1 MVRPIP
7 LFCTAMILS
16 LGLAGAANADRLDEI
31 AARNEIVI
39 AHREASV
46 PLSYVVDGKPSG
58 YSLELCLRAVDAIR
72 IALKKPDLT
81 VRYLLVTSQ
90 TRIPAIAE
98 GKADMEC
105 GSTTNTAERRQKVD
119 FSIPHFISTA
129 RLIVRKADQIN
140 KIEDLRGKKVVS
152 TQGSTNIKSLAKA
165 NDERVLNLTLLESK
179 DHAQGFQMVVEKQ
192 ADAFAMDDILLYGLR
207 ANSAQPESYEVVG
220 KPMSI
225 EPYAIMLPKGEI
237 RLKKIVDG
245 EIAKL
250 ITGFE
255 IFKIYKKWFEQ
266 PIPPKGINLN
276 LPMSFLL
283 RDSFR
288 YPTDKVND

>member
-7 LFCTAMILS
+7 LFCSAITLS
-16 LGLAGAANADRLDEI
+16 LGLTGAAYADRLDEI
-31 AARNEIVI
+31 AARNEIII

-46 PLSYVVDGKPSG
+46 PLSYVVDGKPTG

-72 IALKKPDLT
+72 SVLKKPDLA

-90 TRIPAIAE
+90 TRIPSIAE

-129 RLIVRKADQIN
+129 RLIVRKADQIS

-152 TQGSTNIKSLAKA
+152 TQGSTNIKTLAKN

-207 ANSAQPESYEVVG
+207 ANSAQPELYEVIG

-225 EPYAIMLPKGEI
+225 EPYAIMLPKGET

-250 ITGFE
+250 ITSFE